1 MEIGLLSSSSCVGSP
16 YLQEA
21 NLDLEMYF
29 SRTQSEFNPVTCRV
43 EPKAID
49 SRSLEQ
55 KEYDAVRLAT
65 LLNKASKLPIRPMT
79 LDANGKMT
87 SFEEI
92 QMKAKLEESDS
103 DSEN

>member
-1 MEIGLLSSSSCVGSP
+1 MVENFNSKFYSEISLKFFRNG
-16 YLQEA
+16 
-21 NLDLEMYF
+21 
-29 SRTQSEFNPVTCRV
+29 QSEFNPVTCRV

-49 SRSLEQ
+49 SRSFEQ

-65 LLNKASKLPIRPMT
+65 LLTKASKLPIRPMT

-92 QMKAKLEESDS
+92 QMKAKLKSDS
-103 DSEN
+103 DSDSDN

>member
-1 MEIGLLSSSSCVGSP
+1 MPIGCVA
-16 YLQEA
+16 YKA
-21 NLDLEMYF
+21 RFDF
-29 SRTQSEFNPVTCRV
+29 SFSISRKLNFRNGKSEFNPVTCRV

-92 QMKAKLEESDS
+92 QMKAKLKESDS